1 MPLVLDKKKDL
12 PLLVLVLQ
20 PQIIILDDPTA
31 GQDFYHYT
39 KVMLFLQKLNQTGT
53 TVVIITHDTSL
64 ILKYTPKTLV
74 LSQGKIIAQGDP
86 VSILTDNLLMQ
97 KAELKALSLVTMINQ
112 THLKSLQKINFIRW
126 IIEFN
131 KEHCFK

>member
-1 MPLVLDKKKDL
+1 M
-12 PLLVLVLQ
+12 LQ

-97 KAELKALSLVTMINQ
+97 KPN
-112 THLKSLQKINFIRW
+112 
-126 IIEFN
+126 
-131 KEHCFK
+131 